1 MNVGD
6 GANDS
11 SLPAILKRS
20 FCRRG
25 FAPVLRLSLKK
36 YYFFVIVSEWS
47 IINTILMPARWT
59 QKQESFYRQELCSLY
74 AEQNKTILETAL
86 ILGISEKTVFSRL
99 KRLNIPTCRTQ
110 KARVNNK
117 RPSVPLPRRSTE
129 LAETLGILLGDGN
142 ITQYQVKVTL
152 GTKEYRYARY
162 VQALLEKVFGI
173 RPSHIAIKNKYHTVY
188 FGSTRVTSWLKTKQ
202 GFVNHKVKSQVL
214 VPAWIH
220 SKKAYQK
227 AFLRGFFDTDGS
239 VYELRKGVQIS
250 FTNKSVP
257 ILQALQKM
265 LEDLEYTPSRIS
277 ANKVYLTRK
286 RDIEKF
292 FSEVK
297 PQNKKHQSRYARCK
311 GRWPSG

>member
-1 MNVGD
+1 
-6 GANDS
+6 
-11 SLPAILKRS
+11 
-20 FCRRG
+20 
-25 FAPVLRLSLKK
+25 
-36 YYFFVIVSEWS
+36 
-47 IINTILMPARWT
+47 MPARWT
-59 QKQESFYRQELCSLY
+59 KEQESFYRKELHSLY
-74 AEQNKTILETAL
+74 TEQNKTILETSL
-86 ILGISEKTVFSRL
+86 MLGISEKTVFSRL

-117 RPSVPLPRRSTE
+117 KPNIPLPRRSIE

-162 VQALLEKVFGI
+162 VQALLEKVFSI
-173 RPSHIAIKNKYHTVY
+173 RPSHIAIKNKYHIVY
-188 FGSTRVTSWLKTKQ
+188 FGSTQVTSWLKIKQ
-202 GFVNHKVKSQVL
+202 GLVNHKVKSQVL
-214 VPAWIH
+214 VPDWIH
-220 SKKAYQK
+220 RKKTYQK

-239 VYELRKGVQIS
+239 VYKLRKGVQVS

-277 ANKVYLTRK
+277 VNKVYLTSK
-286 RDIEKF
+286 HDVEKF
-292 FSEVK
+292 FSEVN
-297 PQNKKHQSRYARCK
+297 PQNKKHQSRYVRCK